1 MNAVM
6 IGVLVT
12 LLLCGIYG
20 ALKGALRIVFAFA
33 EVLVLIIVIGLLTT
47 DFRAF
52 IGIFIVTVIALFII
66 SRFIPFFSKLPVI
79 RTVDRFFGTLIGLLL
94 GLLLIWLFF
103 MIVAVFAATP
113 FGTTVLGMI
122 RENPF
127 LLWLYQNNGIE
138 IFARQ
143 HFTWYEPI
151 VSAGI

>member
-33 EVLVLIIVIGLLTT
+33 EVLVLIVVVGLLTT

-94 GLLLIWLFF
+94 GLLFIWVFF
-103 MIVAVFAATP
+103 MIVSALAGTP
-113 FGTTVLGMI
+113 FGMTTIGMI

-127 LLWLYQNNGIE
+127 LLWLYENNGIE

-143 HFTWYEPI
+143 HFSWYEAIAP
-151 VSAGI
+151 SGI